1 MEIAPHTLAGL
12 KISAMTVQYDQAIFW
27 AISVRNQSKK
37 VGNLNRHR
45 IEPFDVGFF
54 IFQTGRPEFF
64 VK

>member
-1 MEIAPHTLAGL
+1 
-12 KISAMTVQYDQAIFW
+12 MTVQYDQAIFW

>member
-1 MEIAPHTLAGL
+1 LEIAPHTLAGL

-27 AISVRNQSKK
+27 AISVRNQTKK

-54 IFQTGRPEFF
+54 IFGLGVENFD
-64 VK
+64 